1 MATEAQTKITPISKS
16 PYSKEG
22 LVKRLNEFRTR
33 YNRYPTRKDFSEKK
47 IEPSKNAYYRI
58 FGDKQRAVDAAEEQW
73 IKDRFPPKN
82 RRKSLVAKQPS
93 GFECPFCG
101 NLTRGS
107 SKFHAYVTNIII
119 SRFIALTESDSG
131 NSYPDGIFACVYS
144 IFGPENILIQDALRK
159 EGFLGTYNSWEI
171 YNGLNNAIERKIVCD
186 FFKNKLK
193 KSWEPKKSSLTT
205 ILIMRFMDLL
215 KSNKGQNFFDA
226 VMDCTY
232 SIFKGNNQSV
242 REALELAGYLEAF
255 EQRHGTGEQ
264 DQEYKLQCAYCS
276 EWKWDWLIT
285 IDDSI
290 VARYICEDCLAS
302 SKTGER

>member
-1 MATEAQTKITPISKS
+1 MKISSIDKS

-22 LVKRLNEFRTR
+22 LIKRLNEFRTR

-47 IEPSKNAYYRI
+47 IEPSKNAYYRT
-58 FGDKQRAVDAAEEQW
+58 FGNMQKAAGAADEQW
-73 IKDRFPPKN
+73 IKERFKPKKK
-82 RRKSLVAKQPS
+82 RKRQTARQSS

-107 SKFHAYVTNIII
+107 SKFHANVTNIII

-159 EGFLGTYNSWEI
+159 EGFSGAYNSWEI
-171 YNGLNNAIERKIVCD
+171 YHGSNNAAEHKIICD
-186 FFKNKLK
+186 FCKNKLK
-193 KSWEPKKSSLTT
+193 KNWEPKNSSLTT

-215 KSNKGQNFFDA
+215 KSNKGPNFFDA
-226 VMDCTY
+226 VMDCIY

-255 EQRHGTGEQ
+255 EQRHGAGEQ
-264 DQEYKLQCAYCS
+264 DQEYKLQCAYCD
-276 EWKWDWLIT
+276 EWKWDHLIT
-285 IDDSI
+285 IDNST
-290 VARYICEDCLAS
+290 VARFICEDCLS
-302 SKTGER
+302 MKKK